1 MLRTRP
7 RSSIESLLVAV
18 YFVFSL
24 AAMARSSY
32 QLVTKY
38 EEAPFAYWLS
48 LVSGLIYATGA
59 FALITRRLSLIKVTM
74 VIELVG
80 VVLVG
85 LLSYLTPSL
94 FGHPSVW
101 SQFGSGYG
109 YIPLVL
115 PIVGIFWAY
124 RKNEAGQ

>member
-24 AAMARSSY
+24 SALARSSY
-32 QLVTKY
+32 QLLTKY
-38 EEAPFAYWLS
+38 DEAPFAYWLS

-59 FALITRRLSLIKVTM
+59 FALVTRKIKLIKLTM
-74 VIELVG
+74 VTELLG
-80 VVLVG
+80 VVVVG
-85 LLSYLTPSL
+85 SLSYVVPTL

-101 SQFGSGYG
+101 SYFGSGYG

-124 RKNEAGQ
+124 RKKESGL

>member
-24 AAMARSSY
+24 SALARSCY

-38 EEAPFAYWLS
+38 DGAPLAYWLS

-59 FALITRRLSLIKVTM
+59 FALVTRKIKLIKLTM
-74 VIELVG
+74 VTELLG
-80 VVLVG
+80 VVVVG
-85 LLSYLTPSL
+85 ALSYFVPTL

-101 SQFGSGYG
+101 SYFGSGYG

-124 RKNEAGQ
+124 RKKESGL